1 VSSRV
6 DSEEVRMAKR
16 GSRVELAEVELMVE
30 LQLRMRCK
38 DRESAK

>member
-16 GSRVELAEVELMVE
+16 GSRVELAEVAVAEFMVE
-30 LQLRMRCK
+30 R
-38 DRESAK
+38 